1 MKCLHAC
8 KLMPVVAAD
17 QLQQRC
23 AKTTT
28 QHYNGHNSQCRQ
40 HWYTHTASFPVTGS
54 ALHTAH
60 CPCCHAV
67 SCRLLSRHTH
77 APSRNIHFWALSA
90 AQCSSVIL

>member
-8 KLMPVVAAD
+8 KLMPVVATD

-23 AKTTT
+23 AETTR
-28 QHYNGHNSQCRQ
+28 QHYNGHKSQCRQ

-60 CPCCHAV
+60 CPAV
-67 SCRLLSRHTH
+67 SRPLLSRHTH
-77 APSRNIHFWALSA
+77 MLLPVTFTSGHCWQRRIGL
-90 AQCSSVIL
+90 CSV